1 MKVRAIPLAAFL
13 LLVTALCYG
22 TWLAFS
28 RVPLPVR
35 AGDIFASRHHK
46 VDFVVPSAREVREV
60 EDITK
65 KLILITYP
73 SGAAGHGVDL
83 RLFGRRQQQVIRQ
96 TAADAEQPVPAPEFA
111 YDITFTF
118 VSDENQYCYINNK
131 FYKRNDVMTD
141 GGKISK
147 IKLQKVLIVK
157 NHVSQWVPVRR
168 QRDDND
174 RLRSSDS
181 QQSSRPDK

>member
-1 MKVRAIPLAAFL
+1 MKAKAIPLLAFL
-13 LLVTALCYG
+13 ILAAALCYG
-22 TWLAFS
+22 GWLAFS
-28 RVPLPVR
+28 REPLPAR
-35 AGDIFASRHHK
+35 AGDIFACRHHK
-46 VDFVVPSAREVREV
+46 ADFVVPDAGEVREV
-60 EDITK
+60 KDITT

-73 SGAAGHGVDL
+73 SAAAGHGVDL
-83 RLFGRRQQQVIRQ
+83 RLFGRRRQVVRQ
-96 TAADAEQPVPAPEFA
+96 TAAGAEQPLPAPEFA

-131 FYKRNDVMTD
+131 FYKQNDVMAD

-168 QRDDND
+168 LRHDSD
-174 RLRSSDS
+174 RPQNSDS
-181 QQSSRPDK
+181 RQGFQPDK